1 MKLGIDFGTTRIV
14 VAAADR
20 GNYPVVSFEGPD
32 GETRDWFPP
41 LVALRGTRERCFGWE
56 AWTKQSESDW
66 VLVRSLKRE
75 TELAGLATRL
85 DLDGEDVSLMAL
97 MTGLAE
103 ALATAL
109 RESSNL
115 PLKKGEALEALLG
128 VPANANSNQR
138 FLTVEAF
145 RRAGFE
151 VQGMLNEPSAAS
163 IEFAHR
169 YQKER
174 GSAAEKL
181 LVYDLGGGT
190 FDASI
195 VEISTAGNRVLATA
209 GIPRFGGDD
218 FDEILAR
225 LALELERRE
234 TLTIA
239 ERFRLL
245 EECRERKESIK
256 PTTRRVAVDLEVVRA
271 GWGTV
276 NVPIALFESE
286 CRPLVEES
294 IAVVRELIGELD
306 DAKSLEALYVTGGGS
321 ELPLVA
327 RMLRESFGR
336 QVKRSAHTRA
346 ATAIGLAIQADAS
359 AGYRLKEKFGRAF
372 GVWRERDGGRAAWFD
387 VIFENGTELPLP
399 AEAPLVRERRYYP
412 VHNVGHFRYLEAGGV
427 NREGQ
432 PTGELVFWDEIRFP
446 FAPELAALSDLAAVE
461 VKHAAAAQNQEIVER
476 FSCDANGIVQV
487 ELRNVTAG
495 YGRVFDLARWSTPA
509 AAKAVRPRRART
521 TVKSA

>member
-20 GNYPVVSFEGPD
+20 GNYPVVSFETPE

-41 LVALRGTRERCFGWE
+41 LVALRGRERRFGWE
-56 AWTKQSESDW
+56 AWAKQADPNW
-66 VLVRSLKRE
+66 VMVRSLKRE
-75 TELAGLATRL
+75 TELAGLETRL
-85 DLDGEDVSLMAL
+85 DLDGDDVSLMAL
-97 MTGLAE
+97 LTGLAGS
-103 ALATAL
+103 LQRAL
-109 RESSNL
+109 REMSNL
-115 PLKKGEALEALLG
+115 PLKKDEPLEVLLG

-169 YQKER
+169 YEKER
-174 GSAAEKL
+174 GGEAERL

-195 VEISTAGNRVLATA
+195 VEIADDGNRVLSTA

-218 FDEILAR
+218 FDEILAK
-225 LALELERRE
+225 LALEPERRDS
-234 TLTIA
+234 LTIA

-245 EECRERKESIK
+245 EECRERKEAIK
-256 PTTRRVAVDLEVVRA
+256 PATKRIAVDLEVVRP

-276 NVPIALFESE
+276 NVPIALFEGE

-294 IAVVRELIGELD
+294 VAVVQQLVLGLGSPK
-306 DAKSLEALYVTGGGS
+306 ALEALYVTGGGS

-327 RMLRESFGR
+327 RVLRETFGR

-346 ATAIGLAIQADAS
+346 ATAIGLAIQADAA

-372 GVWRERDGGRAAWFD
+372 GVWRERDAGRAAWFD
-387 VIFENGTELPLP
+387 VIFENGTELPMP
-399 AEAPLVRERRYYP
+399 AEPPLVRERRYYP

-432 PTGELVFWDEIRFP
+432 PSGELVFWDEIRFP
-446 FAPELAALSDLAAVE
+446 FAPELAAMSDLSTVAVQ
-461 VKHAAAAQNQEIVER
+461 HAVSAQTQEIVER
-476 FSCDANGIVQV
+476 FSCDANGIVHV
-487 ELRNVTAG
+487 ELRNVTSG
-495 YGRVFDLARWSTPA
+495 YGRVYDLARWSVTPA
-509 AAKAVRPRRART
+509 TKPVRPRRART
-521 TVKSA
+521 AVKPA